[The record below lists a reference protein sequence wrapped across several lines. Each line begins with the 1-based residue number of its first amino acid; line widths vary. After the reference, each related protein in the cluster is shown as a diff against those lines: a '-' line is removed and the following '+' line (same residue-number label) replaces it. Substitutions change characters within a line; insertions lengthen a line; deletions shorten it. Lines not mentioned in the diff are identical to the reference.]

1 MCQNSTIYFDNDKE
15 RHLLIQAPPSEVQD
29 KIYFIMNNVSAANVE
44 SKGKEFSEIL
54 SIQYY
59 PWFAQ
64 YMVIKR
70 YMLSCYMYASDDRSF
85 SLFLL
90 FFSACVKFVTE

>member
-1 MCQNSTIYFDNDKE
+1 MTRK

-29 KIYFIMNNVSAANVE
+29 KMYFIMNNVSAANVE

-64 YMVIKR
+64 YMVMKR

-85 SLFLL
+85 LSLLIA
-90 FFSACVKFVTE
+90 FFCLC